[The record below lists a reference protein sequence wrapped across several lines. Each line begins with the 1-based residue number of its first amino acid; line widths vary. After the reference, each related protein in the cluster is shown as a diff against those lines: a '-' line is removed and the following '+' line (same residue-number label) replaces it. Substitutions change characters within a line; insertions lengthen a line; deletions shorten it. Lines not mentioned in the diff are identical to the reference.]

1 MDNRSLANQPSYAVV
16 SLTDAWVQRVGG
28 LILST
33 LDRLGVE
40 AQQVS
45 RIVVYGRRL
54 MVFDLPFLDYDA
66 ANELVEQ
73 QHLGLRLTH
82 LLAPRLVA
90 LRRRVQGC
98 VIIID
103 LDRR

>member
-16 SLTDAWVQRVGG
+16 RLTNARVQRVGG
-28 LILST
+28 LLLST

-54 MVFDLPFLDYDA
+54 IVFDLPFLDYDA

-82 LLAPRLVA
+82 LLTPHLVA
-90 LRRRVQGC
+90 LRRRTQGC
-98 VIIID
+98 MIIID
-103 LDRR
+103 LQRR